1 MSKYLVN
8 SNAFQPSFQFPLN
21 SVYEDS
27 VDPDDISRTVKE
39 VVEGV
44 NVFKF
49 IDFSHRNSYGYD
61 GMKMLECVLLAFA
74 LNGYASTRE
83 LEDLCK
89 YDIRFQF
96 IMEGQTPSH
105 MAFHRFIHDDL
116 MMPVEELFAE
126 FNRYFESHDKIE
138 TDILYIDGT
147 KLEAN
152 ANKMTFVWMRAT
164 KKFREKRWK
173 KIMDRLMSFNAY
185 CKREAIPAV
194 VFYLER
200 VFL

>member
-1 MSKYLVN
+1 M
-8 SNAFQPSFQFPLN
+8 
-21 SVYEDS
+21 
-27 VDPDDISRTVKE
+27 
-39 VVEGV
+39 
-44 NVFKF
+44 FKF

-61 GMKMLECVLLAFA
+61 GVKMLECVLLAFA

-96 IMEGQTPSH
+96 IMEGQKPSH

-116 MMPVEELFAE
+116 MMPAEELFVE

-152 ANKMTFVWMRAT
+152 ANKMTFVWMKAN

-173 KIMDRLMSFNAY
+173 KIMDRLMTFNAY
-185 CKREAIPAV
+185 CKREEIPLR
-194 VFYLER
+194 FSILKEFSFEYLIEITDKIR
-200 VFL
+200 EIMNRQGIEEKHGKGQRKHP

>member
-1 MSKYLVN
+1 M
-8 SNAFQPSFQFPLN
+8 
-21 SVYEDS
+21 
-27 VDPDDISRTVKE
+27 
-39 VVEGV
+39 
-44 NVFKF
+44 FKF

-61 GMKMLECVLLAFA
+61 GVKMLECVLLAFA

-96 IMEGQTPSH
+96 IMEGQKPSH

-116 MMPVEELFAE
+116 MMPVEELFVE
-126 FNRYFESHDKIE
+126 FNRYFESHDKIK

-152 ANKMTFVWMRAT
+152 ANKMTFVWIKAT

-173 KIMDRLMSFNAY
+173 KIMDRLMTFNAY
-185 CKREAIPAV
+185 CKREEIPLR
-194 VFYLER
+194 FSI
-200 VFL
+200 

>member
-1 MSKYLVN
+1 
-8 SNAFQPSFQFPLN
+8 
-21 SVYEDS
+21 
-27 VDPDDISRTVKE
+27 

-61 GMKMLECVLLAFA
+61 GVKMLECVLLAFA

-96 IMEGQTPSH
+96 IMEGQKPSH
-105 MAFHRFIHDDL
+105 MAFNRFIHDDI
-116 MMPVEELFAE
+116 MMPVEELFVE

-152 ANKMTFVWMRAT
+152 ANKMTFVWMKAT

-173 KIMDRLMSFNAY
+173 KIMDRLMTFNAY
-185 CKREAIPAV
+185 CKREEIPLR
-194 VFYLER
+194 FSILKE
-200 VFL
+200 LS

>member
-1 MSKYLVN
+1 M
-8 SNAFQPSFQFPLN
+8 
-21 SVYEDS
+21 
-27 VDPDDISRTVKE
+27 
-39 VVEGV
+39 
-44 NVFKF
+44 
-49 IDFSHRNSYGYD
+49 
-61 GMKMLECVLLAFA
+61 LAFA

-96 IMEGQTPSH
+96 IMEGQKPSH

-116 MMPVEELFAE
+116 MMPAEELFVE

-152 ANKMTFVWMRAT
+152 ANKMTFVWMKAT
-164 KKFREKRWK
+164 KKFREKR
-173 KIMDRLMSFNAY
+173 
-185 CKREAIPAV
+185 
-194 VFYLER
+194 
-200 VFL
+200 